1 MPLLPDTA
9 PDNRRIL
16 IVDDNPAIHQDFA
29 KILGPAPAA
38 VGDLDAL
45 EAELFDFGPA
55 APRSTTFELAF
66 ASQGVEA
73 LQHVTAAAKQGT
85 PFALAFIDMRMP
97 PGWDGLETIER
108 IWQVDPALQIVICS
122 AYSDYTWA
130 DVSQRVG
137 DRDSLLIV
145 KKPFD
150 IIEVIQC
157 AHALT
162 TKWNLARRV
171 QTHVEQ
177 LEHVVASRTAEL
189 VRANALLADEI
200 RERDRIEEQL
210 RLSQRL
216 RAIGQLAAGI
226 AHEIS
231 TPMQFVAD
239 NLQFLRD
246 GFERVAGH
254 AELVCQRDGNLYPAD
269 ETAELAYLFEQ
280 LPGAFDTI
288 EHGVSRVTGIVS
300 SMREF
305 AHPGSGEMA
314 MADINRALSNTL
326 AVTAHSYQAIA
337 DVDTRF
343 GPLPLVRCQIGDL
356 NQVFLNLI
364 VNAAH
369 AMEGL
374 PARGKLGVETRLDGD
389 HVVISIS
396 DTGCG
401 IPDAIRGQIFDA
413 FFTTKAI
420 GRGTGQGLGV
430 SRTIV
435 TDRHQGS
442 LTFDSVIGAGT
453 TFHVRLPLAAT
464 AIPRTRSCDL
474 QRDAL
479 PGDGIAT
486 PSDSVRG
493 DPRFAARP

>member
-1 MPLLPDTA
+1 MVSL

-29 KILGPAPAA
+29 KILAPPPAA
-38 VGDLDAL
+38 VGDFDAL
-45 EAELFDFGPA
+45 EAELFDL
-55 APRSTTFELAF
+55 APVAPSSTAFELAF
-66 ASQGVEA
+66 ASQGAEA
-73 LQHVTAAAKQGT
+73 LQLVAAAAQQGT

-108 IWQVDPALQIVICS
+108 LWQVDPSIQVVICS

-130 DVSQRVG
+130 DLSRRLG

-150 IIEVIQC
+150 IIEVTQC

-162 TKWNLARRV
+162 TKWNLAQKVRS
-171 QTHVEQ
+171 HVEQ
-177 LEHVVASRTAEL
+177 LEQVVATRTAEL

-200 RERDRIEEQL
+200 RERDRIEQEL

-231 TPMQFVAD
+231 TPIQFVAD
-239 NLQFLRD
+239 NLQFLRE
-246 GFERVAGH
+246 GFERVASH
-254 AELVCQRDGNLYPAD
+254 AELVCRRDGTLYPP
-269 ETAELAYLFEQ
+269 EESAELAYLFEQ

-305 AHPGSGEMA
+305 AHPGSGDMA
-314 MADINRALSNTL
+314 MADVNRALTNTL
-326 AVTAHSYQAIA
+326 AVSAHSYRAIA
-337 DVDTRF
+337 DVETHF
-343 GPLPLVRCQIGDL
+343 GGLPLVRCQIGDL

-364 VNAAH
+364 INAAH

-374 PARGKLGVETRLDGD
+374 PGRGTLGVATKLDGD

-401 IPDAIRGQIFDA
+401 IPAAIRDQIFDA
-413 FFTTKAI
+413 FFTTKSL

-435 TDRHQGS
+435 VDRHGGT
-442 LTFDSVIGAGT
+442 LTFDSAVGVGT
-453 TFHVRLPLAAT
+453 TFHVRLPLAA
-464 AIPRTRSCDL
+464 
-474 QRDAL
+474 AL
-479 PGDGIAT
+479 P
-486 PSDSVRG
+486 R
-493 DPRFAARP
+493 ARSRELQPDDLDRAL